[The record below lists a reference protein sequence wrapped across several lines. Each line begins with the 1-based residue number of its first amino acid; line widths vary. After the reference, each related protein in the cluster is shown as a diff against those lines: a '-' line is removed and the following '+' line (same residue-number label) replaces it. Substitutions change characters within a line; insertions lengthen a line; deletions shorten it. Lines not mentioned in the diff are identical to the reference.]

1 MFYAYIFFLKEDHL
15 DQVVDELNA
24 KTAGLKKQ
32 NNQYKKHIDVLVS
45 DRRLQ
50 YIYAREN
57 RRLPGGKR
65 MRPEI
70 RAYMTNN
77 RRNDPIV
84 RRSVLVPKKI
94 IYKTSPRFAKAK
106 KVSPRNPT
114 KSGLTP
120 RTPDLETA
128 TDLKER
134 KRDDELVTDMGMSSD
149 RPRTAKLRKRPV
161 DLDATKSCGSENM
174 IPYSKEPN
182 RSTKR
187 FLDQSFN
194 VQSTERKMSKLK
206 V

>member
-1 MFYAYIFFLKEDHL
+1 
-15 DQVVDELNA
+15 
-24 KTAGLKKQ
+24 
-32 NNQYKKHIDVLVS
+32 
-45 DRRLQ
+45 
-50 YIYAREN
+50 
-57 RRLPGGKR
+57 

-106 KVSPRNPT
+106 KVSPRNPS
-114 KSGLTP
+114 KSVSTP

-128 TDLKER
+128 SADLKER
-134 KRDDELVTDMGMSSD
+134 KRDDDELATGTGMSSD

-161 DLDATKSCGSENM
+161 DLDAGKSCGSENM

-187 FLDQSFN
+187 FLDQSLS
-194 VQSTERKMSKLK
+194 VHSTERKMSKLK

>member
-1 MFYAYIFFLKEDHL
+1 MYVLQEDHL
-15 DQVVDELNA
+15 DQVVDELSA

-32 NNQYKKHIDVLVS
+32 NNQYKKHIDVLVG

-77 RRNDPIV
+77 RRNDPVV
-84 RRSVLVPKKI
+84 RRSALVPKKI
-94 IYKTSPRFAKAK
+94 IYKTTPRFAKAN

-114 KSGLTP
+114 KNGLTA
-120 RTPDLETA
+120 RTPDLEIGS
-128 TDLKER
+128 TDFKELKR
-134 KRDDELVTDMGMSSD
+134 NDDESVTDSGIASD
-149 RPRTAKLRKRPV
+149 RPRTAKVRKRPE
-161 DLDATKSCGSENM
+161 DTTKSCGSEDM

-194 VQSTERKMSKLK
+194 IHSTERKMSKLK
-206 V
+206 M